1 MTILPFS
8 LPRHRPVRPAPDGHV
23 HAALTDGGTASLRP
37 LDHGETEPLQ
47 AVFAQMS
54 DTSRHSRYLA
64 GIPRLPAAMAAALTD
79 VDGHRHAAWLATV
92 DGTAAGIAR
101 YVAVGPDT
109 VEVAFE
115 VVDAHHRRG
124 LGAILLDT
132 VTTVAAARG
141 FCRVQATVMPANQ
154 PSLRLLR
161 RMGLTLIPVDGLLEG
176 TGPLRLLDPARVD
189 RAAVVSLALRT
200 SEPGDGAASVG
211 QEGPWTSDLAS
222 AH

>member
-8 LPRHRPVRPAPDGHV
+8 LPRRRPLRPAQDGHV

-37 LDHGETEPLQ
+37 LGPGETEPLH

-54 DTSRHSRYLA
+54 DASRYSRYLA
-64 GIPRLPAAMAAALTD
+64 GTPRLPAAMAAALAD
-79 VDGHRHAAWLATV
+79 VDGRRHAAWLATV
-92 DGTAAGIAR
+92 DGVPAGIAR
-101 YVAVGPDT
+101 YVVVGPGT

-115 VVDAHHRRG
+115 VVDAHHGRG
-124 LGAILLDT
+124 LGSVLLDT

-161 RMGLTLIPVDGLLEG
+161 RMGLTLTPVDGLLEG

-200 SEPGDGAASVG
+200 TDPGDGTVVAG
-211 QEGPWTSDLAS
+211 QEGPWTSDRAS
-222 AH
+222 TH

>member
-8 LPRHRPVRPAPDGHV
+8 RPRHRTPRPAPDGHV
-23 HAALTDGGTASLRP
+23 HVALTDGGTASLRP
-37 LDHGETEPLQ
+37 LGHGETEPLHE
-47 AVFAQMS
+47 VFAQMS
-54 DTSRHSRYLA
+54 AASRYSRYLA
-64 GIPRLPAAMAAALTD
+64 GTPRLPAAMAAALTD
-79 VDGHRHAAWLATV
+79 VDGRRHAAWLATV
-92 DGTAAGIAR
+92 DGAPAGIAR
-101 YVAVGPDT
+101 YVAVEPGT

-115 VVDAHHRRG
+115 VVDAQHGRG
-124 LGAILLDT
+124 LGSVLLDT
-132 VTTVAAARG
+132 VTTIAAARG

-161 RMGLTLIPVDGLLEG
+161 RLGLDLRSVDGLLEG

-200 SEPGDGAASVG
+200 ADPGDGAAGAG